1 MGITRKMAQGRFSRT
16 LTMTLVPTL
25 LVAMFLAGTALAS
38 GHGGLG
44 ASAKPGKPT
53 AKAPKGTINTTKP
66 TFKWSKAARANNYEL
81 CIYKGSK
88 LLLTKTGLAK
98 LSWKS
103 SKTLPKNVSLSWK
116 VRASNAHG
124 GGAWSKSLKFKL
136 VTGNL
141 KIGDAYQGG
150 KVAYILQNGD
160 PGYVAGQTHG
170 LIADTADAS
179 AGIEWSNIHNGVA
192 GASGKAI
199 GTGKANTAA
208 IVGQAGCNAGAAD
221 LCSQLTKGGYSDWYL
236 PSWEELNKVF
246 INRAAI
252 GGFVSGGYYWSSSEG
267 GAELAWYQYFG
278 NSDRDLYHK
287 NMGCR
292 VRAVRAF

>member
-1 MGITRKMAQGRFSRT
+1 MGIVSKRAQGHSSRT
-16 LTMTLVPTL
+16 LTMTLVLAL
-25 LVAMFLAGTALAS
+25 LVAALLAGSALAA
-38 GHGGLG
+38 GREGLR

-53 AKAPKGTINTTKP
+53 AKAPEGAITTTKP
-66 TFKWSKAARANNYEL
+66 TFKWSKATGASKYEVRV
-81 CIYKGSK
+81 YKGSK
-88 LLLTKTGLAK
+88 LLLKKVGIAK

-103 SKTLPKNVSLSWK
+103 NKALPHNVSLSWK
-116 VRASNAHG
+116 VRAGNA
-124 GGAWSKSLKFKL
+124 GAWSKSLKFK
-136 VTGNL
+136 VVKSDL
-141 KIGDAYQGG
+141 KVDDAYQGG
-150 KVAYILQNGD
+150 KIAYILQKGD

-199 GTGKANTAA
+199 GTGKANTTA

-221 LCSQLTKGGYSDWYL
+221 LCSQLTRGGYSDWYL

-246 INRAAI
+246 VNRAAI
-252 GGFVSGGYYWSSSEG
+252 GGFVSDGYYWSSSEG
-267 GAELAWYQYFG
+267 SAELAWYQYFG
-278 NSDRDLYHK
+278 NADRDLYHK

-292 VRAVRAF
+292 VRAVRSF